1 MRIFAQ
7 LAKIDLARRE
17 VWGVATAEVV
27 DKEGEIFDY
36 ESSKPYFK
44 AWSDEIAKATD
55 GKSLGNVREMHAPSA
70 VGKLVALDF
79 DDQLKQVCVGARIVD
94 DSAWQK
100 CTLGVYTGF
109 SIGGAYVK
117 TWKDGEFVRFT
128 ANPIEIS
135 VVDNP
140 CVPGAHFTAVKA
152 DGTSEVRKFKVA
164 QRAVKIGAKHSK
176 QTLAHLDA
184 IQKCMDKMAECHQDA
199 AAHLGA
205 LLENDG
211 TNDDDSAAMAAA
223 ARLKKDSGTHRPE
236 MQNGEQNHMLDAKD
250 HTQDKAQLEKGQP
263 ASASALSKIAELEKG
278 VAGLRAEME
287 SNNQEIQKSLTNL
300 LALIEK
306 LVSPQAHG
314 ATDGAAKVART
325 AAPSFTV
332 RKEDDSRPADKPE
345 VQKSVHELLKQAL
358 QNPQRA
364 ANYLR

>member
-1 MRIFAQ
+1 MKIFAQ
-7 LAKIDLARRE
+7 LAKIDEARRE
-17 VWGVATAEVV
+17 VWGIATAEVI

-55 GKSLGNVREMHAPSA
+55 GKSLGNVREMHTPSA

-79 DDQLKQVCVGARIVD
+79 DDEMKQVRVGAKIVD
-94 DSAWQK
+94 DTAWQK

-117 TWKDGEFVRFT
+117 AWKDGQYTRFT

-152 DGTSEVRKFKVA
+152 DGSSEVRKFKAEHAAAKV
-164 QRAVKIGAKHSK
+164 GARHSK
-176 QTLAHLDA
+176 QTLAHLDG
-184 IQKCMDKMAECHQDA
+184 IQKCMDKMADCQQEA
-199 AAHLGA
+199 ASHLGA
-205 LLENDG
+205 LLNK
-211 TNDDDSAAMAAA
+211 NDDGAAMAATA
-223 ARLKKDSGTHRPE
+223 HFRKDSGGSRPE
-236 MQNGEQNHMLDAKD
+236 IETGEQNYMLDAKD
-250 HTQDKAQLEKGQP
+250 QTQDKAQLEKALA
-263 ASASALSKIAELEKG
+263 ASASALSKIAEVEKG
-278 VAGLRAEME
+278 VAALRAEME
-287 SNNQEIQKSLTNL
+287 SNNLEIQKSLANV

-306 LVSPQAHG
+306 IVNPQAPHG
-314 ATDGAAKVART
+314 TNDTGTRVART
-325 AAPSFTV
+325 APTFTV
-332 RKEDDSRPADKPE
+332 RKEDDSRSSDKPE
-345 VQKSVHELLKQAL
+345 VQKSVHDLLKQAL